1 MSKKIK
7 DNRFICLSAILR
19 AKEARML
26 STAKLDR
33 MLAEPNFADACRV
46 ATESGYEDMSEM
58 DVAGINAAL
67 AAFRA
72 RELAEISELAPD
84 VAVLDLF
91 RMKYGYHNAKVIVKS
106 LGDPEKDA
114 DLLSDAAR
122 FTPDEILEVYQSET
136 GAGKLPEA
144 YAAAIREA
152 KSALA
157 RTGNPQISDY
167 ILDKTYFA
175 EQLREAK
182 KSGKPFIEEY
192 VRLQID
198 KSNLRSALRTLGMER
213 REELLEYALI
223 EGGTIPVEEV
233 RGAMESREDLLHLY
247 GPTIFGKAAA
257 AAGMTQFEKEA
268 DNAVRDFVLQSNFVS
283 FGQEVLIE
291 YLSALEN
298 EITSLRIILTGKR
311 MGIPEAKLRERL
323 RESYV

>member
-7 DNRFICLSAILR
+7 DNQFICLSAILR

-26 STAKLDR
+26 SGAKLER
-33 MLAEPNFADACRV
+33 MLAEPSFADACRI
-46 ATESGYEDMSEM
+46 ATEGGYEDMSQM

-72 RELAEISELAPD
+72 KEIAEISDLAPD
-84 VAVLDLF
+84 VSVLDLF
-91 RMKYGYHNAKVIVKS
+91 RMKYGYHNAKVLVKS
-106 LGDPEKDA
+106 MGDPDKDA

-122 FTPDEILEVYQSET
+122 FSAEEILEVYQSDT
-136 GAGKLPEA
+136 GASKLPEA

-157 RTGNPQISDY
+157 RTGNPQIADY
-167 ILDKTYFA
+167 ILDKAYFA

-182 KSGKPFIEEY
+182 KSGKPFIVDY

-198 KSNLRSALRTLGMER
+198 KANLRSALRTLGMAR
-213 REELLEYALI
+213 REELLRYALI
-223 EGGTIPVEEV
+223 DGGTVSVEEL
-233 RGAMESREDLLHLY
+233 RGAMDSKEDLQRLY
-247 GPTIFGKAAA
+247 APTVFGKAAA
-257 AAGMTQFEKEA
+257 ATGMTQFEKEA
-268 DNAVRDFVLQSNFVS
+268 DNAVRDYVLQSNFLS
-283 FGQEVLIE
+283 FGQEVLVE

>member
-1 MSKKIK
+1 MSRKIK
-7 DNRFICLSAILR
+7 DNQFICLSAILR

-26 STAKLDR
+26 SGAKLER
-33 MLAEPNFADACRV
+33 MLAEPSFADACRIAV
-46 ATESGYEDMSEM
+46 EGGYEDMSQM
-58 DVAGINAAL
+58 DVAGINASL

-72 RELAEISELAPD
+72 RELAEIGDLAPD

-91 RMKYGYHNAKVIVKS
+91 RMKYGYHNAKVLVKS
-106 LGDPEKDA
+106 QGDAQADA

-122 FTPDEILEVYQSET
+122 FTPEQLLEVYQSET
-136 GAGKLPEA
+136 GDGALPAA

-152 KSALA
+152 KIALA

-167 ILDKTYFA
+167 ILDKAYFS
-175 EQLREAK
+175 ELLREAK
-182 KSGKPFIEEY
+182 KSGKPFIEDY

-198 KSNLRSALRTLGMER
+198 KANLRSALRTMDLQR
-213 REELLEYALI
+213 REELLDYALI
-223 EGGTIPVEEV
+223 EGGTISVEEL
-233 RGAMESREDLLHLY
+233 RNSMETKEDLQRLY
-247 GPTIFGKAAA
+247 APTVLGKAAEA
-257 AAGMTQFEKEA
+257 SGMTQFEKEA
-268 DNAVRDFVLQSNFVS
+268 DNAVRDYVLQSNFVS
-283 FGQEVLIE
+283 FGQEVLVE

>member
-33 MLAEPNFADACRV
+33 MLAEPNFADACRI

-72 RELAEISELAPD
+72 REIAEISELAPD

-122 FTPDEILEVYQSET
+122 FTPEEILEVYQSES
-136 GAGKLPEA
+136 GAGRLPEA

-152 KSALA
+152 KTALA

-192 VRLQID
+192 VRIQID

-233 RGAMESREDLLHLY
+233 RGAMESREDLLRLY

>member
-26 STAKLDR
+26 TTAKLDR
-33 MLAEPNFADACRV
+33 MLAEPSFSDACRI

-72 RELAEISELAPD
+72 RELAEIADLAPD

-106 LGDPEKDA
+106 MGDPEKDA

-122 FTPDEILEVYQSET
+122 FTPEEILEVYQSEN
-136 GAGKLPEA
+136 GNGQLPEA

-167 ILDKTYFA
+167 ILDKAYFA

-182 KSGKPFIEEY
+182 KSGKPFITDY

-198 KSNLRSALRTLGMER
+198 KSNLRSALRTFGMER

-223 EGGTIPVEEV
+223 EGGTIQIEEI
-233 RGAMESREDLLHLY
+233 RGAMESREDLLRLY

-268 DNAVRDFVLQSNFVS
+268 DNAVRDYVLQSNFVS

>member
-1 MSKKIK
+1 
-7 DNRFICLSAILR
+7 
-19 AKEARML
+19 ML
-26 STAKLDR
+26 SSAKLER
-33 MLAEPNFADACRV
+33 MLAESSFSDACRI
-46 ATESGYEDMSEM
+46 ATEGGYADMSSM
-58 DVAGINAAL
+58 DVAGINASL
-67 AAFRA
+67 AEFRA
-72 RELAEISELAPD
+72 KELAEIAALAPD
-84 VAVLDLF
+84 VSVLDLF

-122 FTPDEILEVYQSET
+122 FTPEEILEVYRSET
-136 GAGKLPEA
+136 GDGELPEA
-144 YAAAIREA
+144 YAKAIREA
-152 KSALA
+152 RTALA
-157 RTGNPQISDY
+157 RTGNPQIADF

-182 KSGKPFIEEY
+182 KSGKPFIVDF

-198 KSNLRSALRTLGMER
+198 KSNLRSALRTLGLDR
-213 REELLEYALI
+213 REELLDYALI
-223 EGGTIPVEEV
+223 EGGTVSVEEL
-233 RGAMESREDLLHLY
+233 RAALDSKEDLQRLY
-247 GPTIFGKAAA
+247 APTVFGKAAGA
-257 AAGMTQFEKEA
+257 SGMTQFEKEA
-268 DNAVRDFVLQSNFVS
+268 DNAVREYVLRSSFVS

>member
-26 STAKLDR
+26 SGAKLER
-33 MLAEPNFADACRV
+33 MLAEPSFADACRI

-58 DVAGINAAL
+58 DVAGINASL

-72 RELAEISELAPD
+72 RELAEIADLAPD
-84 VAVLDLF
+84 QSVLDLF

-106 LGDPEKDA
+106 MGDPEKDA

-122 FTPDEILEVYQSET
+122 FTPEEILAVYQSESDN
-136 GAGKLPEA
+136 GALPAA

-152 KSALA
+152 KTALA
-157 RTGNPQISDY
+157 RTGNPQIADY
-167 ILDKTYFA
+167 ILDKTFFA
-175 EQLREAK
+175 ESLREAK
-182 KSGKPFIEEY
+182 RSGKPFIEDY
-192 VRLQID
+192 IRLQID
-198 KSNLRSALRTLGMER
+198 KANLRSALRTMDMER

-223 EGGTIPVEEV
+223 EGGTVSVEEI
-233 RGAMESREDLLHLY
+233 RGALDNREDLIRLFA
-247 GPTIFGKAAA
+247 PTILGKAAA
-257 AAGMTQFEKEA
+257 APGMTQFEKEA
-268 DNAVRDFVLQSNFVS
+268 DNAVRDYVLQSNFVS
-283 FGQEVLIE
+283 FGQEVLVE

>member
-1 MSKKIK
+1 MSRKIK
-7 DNRFICLSAILR
+7 DNQFICLSAILR

-26 STAKLDR
+26 SGPKLER
-33 MLAEPNFADACRV
+33 MLAEPSFADACRI
-46 ATESGYEDMSEM
+46 ATEGGYEDMSQM
-58 DVAGINAAL
+58 DVAGINASL

-72 RELAEISELAPD
+72 RELAEIGELAPD
-84 VAVLDLF
+84 VSVLDLF
-91 RMKYGYHNAKVIVKS
+91 RMKYGYHNAKVLVKS

-114 DLLSDAAR
+114 DLMSEAAR
-122 FTPDEILEVYQSET
+122 FTPGELLEVYQAET
-136 GAGKLPEA
+136 GNGALPAA

-152 KSALA
+152 KVALA

-167 ILDKTYFA
+167 ILDKAYFT

-182 KSGKPFIEEY
+182 KSGKPFIEDY

-198 KSNLRSALRTLGMER
+198 KSNLRSALRTLGLER
-213 REELLEYALI
+213 REELLDYALI
-223 EGGTIPVEEV
+223 EGGTISVEEL
-233 RGAMESREDLLHLY
+233 RASMETKEDLQRLY
-247 GPTIFGKAAA
+247 APTVLGKAAA
-257 AAGMTQFEKEA
+257 TPGMTQFEKEA
-268 DNAVRDFVLQSNFVS
+268 DNAVRDYVMQSGFIA
-283 FGQEVLIE
+283 FGQEVLVE

>member
-1 MSKKIK
+1 
-7 DNRFICLSAILR
+7 
-19 AKEARML
+19 ML
-26 STAKLDR
+26 SSAKLER
-33 MLAEPNFADACRV
+33 MLAEPSFDDACRI
-46 ATESGYEDMSEM
+46 ATEGGYEDMSAM
-58 DVAGINAAL
+58 DVAGINASL

-72 RELAEISELAPD
+72 RELAEIAALAPD
-84 VAVLDLF
+84 QSVLDLF

-122 FTPDEILEVYQSET
+122 FTPEEILEVYRSET
-136 GAGKLPEA
+136 GDGELPAA
-144 YAAAIREA
+144 YAKAIREA
-152 KSALA
+152 RTALA
-157 RTGNPQISDY
+157 RTGNPQIADF
-167 ILDKTYFA
+167 ILDKAYFA

-182 KSGKPFIEEY
+182 KSGKPFIVDF

-198 KSNLRSALRTLGMER
+198 KSNLRSALRTLGLDR
-213 REELLEYALI
+213 REELLDYALI
-223 EGGTIPVEEV
+223 EGGTVSVEAL
-233 RGAMESREDLLHLY
+233 RAALDSKEDLQRLY
-247 GPTIFGKAAA
+247 APTVFGKAACA
-257 AAGMTQFEKEA
+257 SGMTQFEKEA
-268 DNAVRDFVLQSNFVS
+268 DNAVREYVLRSSFVA

>member
-33 MLAEPNFADACRV
+33 MLAEPNFADACRI

-72 RELAEISELAPD
+72 REIAEISELAPD

-122 FTPDEILEVYQSET
+122 FTPEEILEVYQAES
-136 GAGKLPEA
+136 GSGSLPEA

-175 EQLREAK
+175 ELFREAK

-198 KSNLRSALRTLGMER
+198 KSNLRSVLRTLGMER

-223 EGGTIPVEEV
+223 EGGTISVEEV
-233 RGAMESREDLLHLY
+233 RGAMESREDLLRLY

-268 DNAVRDFVLQSNFVS
+268 DNAVRDFVLQSNFIS

>member
-26 STAKLDR
+26 SGAKLER
-33 MLAEPNFADACRV
+33 MLAEPSFADACRI

-58 DVAGINAAL
+58 DVAGINVSL

-72 RELAEISELAPD
+72 RELAEIADLAPD
-84 VAVLDLF
+84 QSVLDLF

-106 LGDPEKDA
+106 MGDPEKDA

-122 FTPDEILEVYQSET
+122 FTPEEILAVYQSESDN
-136 GAGKLPEA
+136 GALPAA

-152 KSALA
+152 KTALA
-157 RTGNPQISDY
+157 RTGNPQIADY
-167 ILDKTYFA
+167 ILDKTFFA
-175 EQLREAK
+175 ESLREAK
-182 KSGKPFIEEY
+182 KSGKPFIENY
-192 VRLQID
+192 IRMQID
-198 KSNLRSALRTLGMER
+198 KANLRSALRTFGMER
-213 REELLEYALI
+213 REELLDYALI
-223 EGGTIPVEEV
+223 EGGTVSVEEI
-233 RGAMESREDLLHLY
+233 RGALESRDDLLRLFA
-247 GPTIFGKAAA
+247 PTAFGKAAA
-257 AAGMTQFEKEA
+257 APGMTQFEKEA
-268 DNAVRDFVLQSNFVS
+268 DNAVRDYVLQSSFIS
-283 FGQEVLIE
+283 FGQEVLVE

-323 RESYV
+323 RDSYV

>member
-1 MSKKIK
+1 MSKKVK

-26 STAKLDR
+26 SGGKLER
-33 MLAEPNFADACRV
+33 MLAEPSFSDACRI
-46 ATESGYEDMSEM
+46 AAEAGYEDMSGM
-58 DVAGINAAL
+58 DVAGINASL

-72 RELAEISELAPD
+72 KELAEIADLAPD
-84 VAVLDLF
+84 QSVLDLF

-106 LGDPEKDA
+106 LGDLEKDA

-122 FTPDEILEVYQSET
+122 FTPEEILAVYQSESDN
-136 GAGKLPEA
+136 GALPEA

-152 KSALA
+152 KTALA
-157 RTGNPQISDY
+157 RTGNPQIADY
-167 ILDKTYFA
+167 ILDKAYFS

-182 KSGKPFIEEY
+182 KSGKPFIEDY

-198 KSNLRSALRTLGMER
+198 KANLRSALRTLDMER
-213 REELLEYALI
+213 REELLDYALI
-223 EGGTIPVEEV
+223 EGGKVSVEEI
-233 RGAMESREDLLHLY
+233 RGALESKDDLLRLFA
-247 GPTIFGKAAA
+247 PTAFGKAAA

-268 DNAVRDFVLQSNFVS
+268 DNAVRDYVLQSNFVS

>member
-26 STAKLDR
+26 SGAKLER
-33 MLAEPNFADACRV
+33 MLAEPSFADACRI
-46 ATESGYEDMSEM
+46 ASESGYEDMSEM
-58 DVAGINAAL
+58 DVAAINASL

-72 RELAEISELAPD
+72 REIAEISDLAPD

-106 LGDPEKDA
+106 MGDPEKDA

-122 FTPDEILEVYQSET
+122 FSPGEILEVYQTDSGNGT
-136 GAGKLPEA
+136 LPEA
-144 YAAAIREA
+144 YAKAIREA

-175 EQLREAK
+175 ELLREAE
-182 KSGKPFIEEY
+182 KSGKPFIRDY
-192 VRLQID
+192 VRMQID
-198 KSNLRSALRTLGMER
+198 KANLRSALRTLGMPR
-213 REELLEYALI
+213 REELLDYALI
-223 EGGTIPVEEV
+223 EGGTVTVEEL
-233 RGAMESREDLLHLY
+233 RGALESKDDLLRLY
-247 GPTIFGKAAA
+247 APTAFGKAAA
-257 AAGMTQFEKEA
+257 ASGMTQFEKEA
-268 DNAVRDFVLQSNFVS
+268 DNAVRDYVMRSAFVS
-283 FGQEVLIE
+283 FGQEVLVE

>member
-19 AKEARML
+19 AKEAKML
-26 STAKLDR
+26 SGAKLER
-33 MLAEPNFADACRV
+33 MLAEPSFADACRI
-46 ATESGYEDMSEM
+46 ATESGYEDMSGM

-67 AAFRA
+67 AAYRA
-72 RELAEISELAPD
+72 RELAEIADLAPD
-84 VAVLDLF
+84 ISVLDLF
-91 RMKYGYHNAKVIVKS
+91 RMKYGYHNAKAIVKS
-106 LGDPEKDA
+106 GGDLEKAA

-122 FTPDEILEVYQSET
+122 FTPEEILAVYQSEA
-136 GAGKLPEA
+136 GSGKLPEA

-152 KSALA
+152 RTALA

-167 ILDKTYFA
+167 ILDKAFFA
-175 EQLREAK
+175 ESLREAK
-182 KSGKPFIEEY
+182 RSGKPFIEDY
-192 VRLQID
+192 IRLQID
-198 KSNLRSALRTLGMER
+198 KANLRSALRTMDMER

-223 EGGTIPVEEV
+223 EGGTVSVEEI
-233 RGAMESREDLLHLY
+233 RGALDNREDLIRLFA
-247 GPTIFGKAAA
+247 PTILGKAAA
-257 AAGMTQFEKEA
+257 APGMTQFEKEA
-268 DNAVRDFVLQSNFVS
+268 DNAVRDYVLQSNFVS
-283 FGQEVLIE
+283 FGQEVLVE

>member
-7 DNRFICLSAILR
+7 DNQFICLSAILR

-26 STAKLDR
+26 SGAKLER
-33 MLAEPNFADACRV
+33 MLAEPSFADACRI

-58 DVAGINAAL
+58 DVAAINASL

-72 RELAEISELAPD
+72 RELAEVGDLAPD

-106 LGDPEKDA
+106 MGDLEKDA

-122 FTPDEILEVYQSET
+122 FSPEEILEVYQTET
-136 GAGKLPEA
+136 GSGALPEA
-144 YAAAIREA
+144 YAKAIREA
-152 KSALA
+152 KTALA

-175 EQLREAK
+175 ELLREAG
-182 KSGKPFIEEY
+182 KSGKPFITDY

-198 KSNLRSALRTLGMER
+198 KANLRSALRTLGMAR

-223 EGGTIPVEEV
+223 EGGAVSVEEL
-233 RGAMESREDLLHLY
+233 RGALESRDDLLRLY
-247 GPTIFGKAAA
+247 APTALGKAAA
-257 AAGMTQFEKEA
+257 ANGMTQFEKEA
-268 DNAVRDFVLQSNFVS
+268 DNAVRDYVLQSNFVS

>member
-19 AKEARML
+19 AKEAKML
-26 STAKLDR
+26 SGAKLER
-33 MLAEPNFADACRV
+33 MLAEPSFADACRI
-46 ATESGYEDMSEM
+46 AQESGYEDMSGM

-72 RELAEISELAPD
+72 RELAEIAELAPD
-84 VAVLDLF
+84 VSVLDLF
-91 RMKYGYHNAKVIVKS
+91 RMRYGYHNAKVIVKS
-106 LGDPEKDA
+106 MGDAETDA

-122 FTPDEILEVYQSET
+122 FTPEQILEVYQSET
-136 GAGKLPEA
+136 GSGALPEA

-157 RTGNPQISDY
+157 RTGNPQIADY
-167 ILDKTYFA
+167 ILDKAFFA

-182 KSGKPFIEEY
+182 KSGKAYIVDY

-198 KSNLRSALRTLGMER
+198 KANLRSALRTFGLER
-213 REELLEYALI
+213 REELLQSALI
-223 EGGTIPVEEV
+223 EGGTVSLDDL
-233 RGAMESREDLLHLY
+233 RAALDSREDLARLY
-247 GPTIFGKAAA
+247 APTVFGKAAA
-257 AAGMTQFEKEA
+257 AAGMTEFEKEA
-268 DNAVRDFVLQSNFVS
+268 DNALRDYVLKSCFVP
-283 FGQEVLIE
+283 FGQEVIVE